1 MSAHKSMAEWRD
13 RPPTDA
19 ELAAHAAV
27 GGLWRCVRIGQRQ
40 GLPRASH
47 DMSSSEVASGIIAND
62 ARLGIVRR
70 WWSLTSEGDFTVW
83 PEVA

>member
-1 MSAHKSMAEWRD
+1 MDRWEAIAMGRD
-13 RPPTDA
+13 VAPTDA

-47 DMSSSEVASGIIAND
+47 DMISSPSPRPSSASSF
-62 ARLGIVRR
+62 VC
-70 WWSLTSEGDFTVW
+70 
-83 PEVA
+83 